1 MDHRDASKCE
11 RVSAVQRQTQLGPGG
26 RYARLLAALPLALVV
41 FAVDA
46 RAQDAPPPAPAP
58 PDQASSPPPPTP
70 NDAALEKA
78 KDLFRQGV
86 TLLGA
91 GDTERALDLF
101 LRSRAAFPSAKNTT
115 NAAICLDQLGRY
127 DEALELY
134 EEVLTKFASDLDES
148 DRAAIAPAMATLRQ
162 KVGSVDVSANV
173 DGASI
178 VIDGRAR
185 GTLPLTTPIRVL
197 AGKRLV
203 RVVKSGYVTS
213 EKTVE
218 VKSGETLRI
227 DARLEPLAQAGL
239 LRVEDPDT
247 AGSQVFVDRVLMGT
261 APWEG
266 TLGPGNHVVWT
277 RKEDLGSAP
286 MTAIVVQG
294 QTVLIRAKSSPLGP
308 LTRFDV
314 QPDTAHV
321 GVDGVD
327 LGAGDWEGRLPEGKH
342 TFTVSEEGYF
352 RQSLPLVT
360 RANDTKPV
368 TMQVHLSIDR
378 SHPRWPKAE
387 HGQFSVDA
395 FGGFAIGPTL
405 GSQAEEHCP
414 SSCSKDP
421 VVTGWLAGV
430 RGAYRFP
437 FAVAL
442 ELGAGYLSLGS
453 SFHRTVTSP
462 WSNDQ
467 YVATYELDDSIR
479 LSGPFVLGSI
489 SYRAGTNIA
498 LLPRVGVG
506 VLFAGSRDPIRGT
519 GSAGGDTVPVAI
531 EGAGTISRS
540 AAAFVQGEVGGE
552 IRFGAVHVGANVGGS
567 VFVADGPSLAHGS
580 VTHPP
585 PASPDTCDTQSTSFK
600 PGSIECAPYSD
611 AVRGERA
618 YGRFGLITVG
628 VTLGYGF

>member
-1 MDHRDASKCE
+1 MSTAE
-11 RVSAVQRQTQLGPGG
+11 RQTHPSV
-26 RYARLLAALPLALVV
+26 RARCTRLLAALPIVLVL

-46 RAQDAPPPAPAP
+46 HAQQAAPAP
-58 PDQASSPPPPTP
+58 PEPAPAAAPPAE
-70 NDAALEKA
+70 NDAELDKA

-134 EEVLTKFASDLDES
+134 EEVLTKFASALDES

-203 RVVKSGYVTS
+203 RVVKSGYVTF
-213 EKTVE
+213 EKTIDTR
-218 VKSGETLRI
+218 SGETTRI
-227 DARLEPLAQAGL
+227 DAKLEPLAQAGL

-247 AGSQVFVDRVLMGT
+247 AGSQVFVDRVLMGA

-294 QTVLIRAKSSPLGP
+294 QTVLIRAHSTPLGP
-308 LTRFDV
+308 LTRLDV

-321 GVDGVD
+321 VVDGVD
-327 LGAGDWEGRLPEGKH
+327 LGPGDWEGRLPEGSHK
-342 TFTVSEEGYF
+342 FTVSEEGYF
-352 RQSLPLVT
+352 RQSLPLAT
-360 RANDTKPV
+360 HASDTKPV
-368 TMQVHLSIDR
+368 TFQVRLHIDPA
-378 SHPRWPKAE
+378 HPRWPKTERGEFLVEAL
-387 HGQFSVDA
+387 
-395 FGGFAIGPTL
+395 GGFAIGPTL
-405 GSQAEEHCP
+405 GSQAEEQCP
-414 SSCSKDP
+414 TSCSKDP
-421 VVTGWLAGV
+421 LVTGWLAGA
-430 RGAYRFP
+430 RGGYRFP
-437 FAVAL
+437 FGVGL
-442 ELGAGYLSLGS
+442 ELSAGYLSLRTA
-453 SFHRTVTSP
+453 FHRTVTSP
-462 WSNDQ
+462 WTNNQ
-467 YVATYELDDSIR
+467 QKYVATYDLDDSIR
-479 LSGPFVLGSI
+479 VSGPFVVGSV
-489 SYRAGTNIA
+489 SYRVGSNIA
-498 LLPRVGVG
+498 LLPRLGVG
-506 VLFAGSRDPIRGT
+506 VLFAGSRDPIQGT
-519 GSAGGDTVPVAI
+519 GSAGGDTVPIAV
-531 EGAGTISRS
+531 EGADTTARS
-540 AAAFVQGEVGGE
+540 AAAFVQGEVGGQ
-552 IRFGAVHVGANVGGS
+552 IRFGAVHVGATVGGS
-567 VFVADGPSLAHGS
+567 VFVADGPSLGHGS
-580 VTHPP
+580 VTQPTDCQ
-585 PASPDTCDTQSTSFK
+585 AA
-600 PGSIECAPYSD
+600 GSIECAPYSD

-618 YGRFGLITVG
+618 YRQFGLITVG
-628 VTLGYGF
+628 ATVGYGF